1 MSDTPS
7 SLCRGS
13 TGDHSPVS
21 AVSYSDSVLSSV
33 SERIRKPIK
42 RKKQKRQIKKKK
54 KLNTLLR
61 SFFNSNATIPVES
74 EYTKRV
80 RREMRET
87 YPIKLEEINNKFN
100 LINND
105 LIMDLPAKKEKI
117 LELLTE
123 LEDQFYTALFEDLGA
138 HHAKELGYIIC
149 AKYQIKHDQKN
160 PFIHL

>member
-1 MSDTPS
+1 MADTPS
-7 SLCRGS
+7 SLCQS
-13 TGDHSPVS
+13 NTGDHSPVS
-21 AVSYSDSVLSSV
+21 VISNSDSVLSSV
-33 SERIRKPIK
+33 SKRIRKPIK
-42 RKKQKRQIKKKK
+42 RKKQTKKQK
-54 KLNTLLR
+54 KLNTIIM
-61 SFFNSNATIPVES
+61 SFINLDTTIPMES
-74 EYTKRV
+74 DHTKRV

-105 LIMDLPAKKEKI
+105 LILDLPAKKEKI

-149 AKYQIKHDQKN
+149 HRYEIKHDPKN